1 MNTPANSSAAAS
13 LDLGPLETLLA
24 DPTITEIMV
33 DGYKHVYTE
42 RNGKIEDMPSP
53 FRDNDHLLEV
63 INALLAPLG
72 WIVDESRP
80 MVDFRLPDGSRVNVV
95 IPPIAV
101 DGPVLTIRKFEEDPL
116 TVEDLTRLGC
126 LTEDMVEFLRAC
138 VRGKINI
145 LVAGGTR
152 SGKTT
157 VMNCIARMI
166 PNNQRII
173 SVEYVIELQLR
184 QKYVVRLESR
194 PPNSEGK
201 GAVTVQDL
209 VLNALKMRP
218 DHILAGEVK
227 GGEVLG
233 LLEAMNNGHDGT
245 IFTVHAN
252 SPHDALTWLEVL
264 ATSAN
269 PSLPLL
275 NVRQMMASA
284 LDLIVHQQRLRDG
297 TRKILKITE
306 VESMQGDAIALADI
320 FEFRETGL
328 EEGKI
333 KGYFTAT
340 GRIPKFLNRIQMA
353 GIELPLSLFTPH

>member
-1 MNTPANSSAAAS
+1 
-13 LDLGPLETLLA
+13 
-24 DPTITEIMV
+24 
-33 DGYKHVYTE
+33 
-42 RNGKIEDMPSP
+42 
-53 FRDNDHLLEV
+53 
-63 INALLAPLG
+63 
-72 WIVDESRP
+72 
-80 MVDFRLPDGSRVNVV
+80 
-95 IPPIAV
+95 
-101 DGPVLTIRKFEEDPL
+101 
-116 TVEDLTRLGC
+116 
-126 LTEDMVEFLRAC
+126 
-138 VRGKINI
+138 
-145 LVAGGTR
+145 
-152 SGKTT
+152 
-157 VMNCIARMI
+157 MI

-201 GAVTVQDL
+201 GAITVQDL

-218 DHILAGEVK
+218 DRIIASEVR

-245 IFTVHAN
+245 MFIVHAN
-252 SPHDALTWLEVL
+252 SPHDALTRLEVL

-275 NVRQMMASA
+275 NVRQMMASG

-297 TRKILKITE
+297 TRKILKISE
-306 VESMQGDAIALADI
+306 VESMQGDTIALADI

-340 GRIPKFLNRIQMA
+340 GRIPKLLSRLQAA
-353 GIELPLSLFTPH
+353 GIELPLNLFTPC